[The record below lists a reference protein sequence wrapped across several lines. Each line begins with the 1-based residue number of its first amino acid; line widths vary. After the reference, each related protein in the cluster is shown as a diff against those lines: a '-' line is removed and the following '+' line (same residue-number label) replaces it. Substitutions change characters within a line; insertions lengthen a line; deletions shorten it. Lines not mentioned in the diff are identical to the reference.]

1 MPRFTNANGNS
12 TDAPVEIEYSTS
24 NSNSNS
30 NSNHNNTTINR
41 DNGKDKDV
49 YDGPVDLDELFMPS
63 NLEQIASDDGS
74 LFSDDDFD
82 GQETLPLAGQTQ
94 YFSNPNKR
102 VSVYM
107 LCVYVC
113 LYICVYIYI
122 YVVRFYVYMLCSL
135 NTCYPLLNGSS
146 STTTPLSSRDHRSVN
161 LPIDARMIRP
171 SEPLSI
177 AKYASTCAFLSTVR
191 WVETLLMV
199 PFWFYDSF
207 GRIVVEMI

>member
-24 NSNSNS
+24 NSNSHSNSNS
-30 NSNHNNTTINR
+30 NSNHNNNTTINR

-107 LCVYVC
+107 LCVFVYVF
-113 LYICVYIYI
+113 VYI
-122 YVVRFYVYMLCSL
+122 YVVRFYIYMLCTKIL
-135 NTCYPLLNGSS
+135 TQ
-146 STTTPLSSRDHRSVN
+146 
-161 LPIDARMIRP
+161 
-171 SEPLSI
+171 
-177 AKYASTCAFLSTVR
+177 
-191 WVETLLMV
+191 
-199 PFWFYDSF
+199 
-207 GRIVVEMI
+207 

>member
-24 NSNSNS
+24 NSNSHS
-30 NSNHNNTTINR
+30 NSNHNNNNTTVNR

-113 LYICVYIYI
+113 LCVCMFIYIYI
-122 YVVRFYVYMLCSL
+122 YVVCVYILCVYMLC
-135 NTCYPLLNGSS
+135 
-146 STTTPLSSRDHRSVN
+146 TTILTQYNVFYTLF
-161 LPIDARMIRP
+161 
-171 SEPLSI
+171 LSI
-177 AKYASTCAFLSTVR
+177 TLTAAPRQRRLSHPGITVQ
-191 WVETLLMV
+191 
-199 PFWFYDSF
+199 
-207 GRIVVEMI
+207 